1 MGAEHV
7 IAIIAAL
14 LQVRNSVVIAAEPS
28 PAKRDIIIESLGDPI
43 QEAREL
49 LNHVIADNPQMSGRA
64 EQRKGRSWLMWWLVF
79 RAIAVRCS

>member
-28 PAKRDIIIESLGDPI
+28 PAKRDMIIESLGDPI

-49 LNHVIADNPQMSGRA
+49 LNHVIADNPQIPDA
-64 EQRKGRSWLMWWLVF
+64 PNTKGGPG
-79 RAIAVRCS
+79 